1 MNQALFAIFVKV
13 LKGHVVSNVLYGI
26 HTVAGSENVLCTRK
40 ADHKWFFPNPFDAK
54 GISSLF
60 LQ

>member
-40 ADHKWFFPNPFDAK
+40 ADHT
-54 GISSLF
+54 
-60 LQ
+60 